1 MYRDIKNFH
10 ERFELA
16 YDGPP
21 RELDAMT
28 AAFRVKFMQEELDEY
43 ISAFIKK
50 DLEGQFDALI
60 DLVYVALGTAY
71 MQGLPFDEGWD
82 EVQSCNMMKVRAGPN
97 GEGSKRGS
105 PLDVIK
111 PAGWVGPDLKP
122 ALRMAALIAAAR
134 RQNGLFDAEGV

>member
-1 MYRDIKNFH
+1 MYNDIKRFH
-10 ERFELA
+10 ERFELN

-21 RELDAMT
+21 RELDGRT
-28 AAFRVKFMQEELDEY
+28 AAFRIKFMQEELDEY
-43 ISAFIKK
+43 THSCETR

-60 DLVYVALGTAY
+60 DLVYVVLGTAY
-71 MQGLPFDEGWD
+71 LQGFPFDEGWG
-82 EVQSCNMMKVRAGPN
+82 EVQNCNMMKVRAGPN

-122 ALRMAALIAAAR
+122 SLRMAALIAAAR
-134 RQNGLFDAEGV
+134 RQNDMFEPC